1 MAYTAKWYGLGLKA
15 LLNGTTDIDTDTLK
29 CALLDNTYTPNQ
41 DTDETWAGIS
51 ANEEDGTG
59 YTAGG
64 VELTSVTLTYTGAT
78 NTLSY
83 DATDPSWSDSTITA
97 RYAVFYSST
106 SGYLISYID
115 FGEDK
120 TSTAGLFKIEL
131 DPAGI
136 GKIMLS

>member
-29 CALLDNTYTPNQ
+29 CALMDNTYTPNQ

-51 ANEEDGTG
+51 GDEVSGTG
-59 YTAGG
+59 YSAGG
-64 VELTSVTLTYTGAT
+64 ATLASVTLTYTGAT

-83 DATDPSWSDSTITA
+83 DAADPSWSDSTITA

-120 TSTAGLFKIEL
+120 TSTNGLFKIEL
-131 DPAGI
+131 DSGGI
-136 GKIMLS
+136 GKIKLS

>member
-1 MAYTAKWYGLGLKA
+1 LG
-15 LLNGTTDIDTDTLK
+15 
-29 CALLDNTYTPNQ
+29 NTYTPNQ

-51 ANEEDGTG
+51 GDEVSGTG
-59 YTAGG
+59 YSAGG
-64 VELTSVTLTYTGAT
+64 ATLASVTLTYTGAT
-78 NTLSY
+78 NILSY
-83 DATDPSWSDSTITA
+83 DAADPSWSDSTITA

-136 GKIMLS
+136 GKITLS

>member
-29 CALLDNTYTPNQ
+29 CALMDNTYTPNQ

-51 ANEEDGTG
+51 GDEVSGTG
-59 YTAGG
+59 YSAGG
-64 VELTSVTLTYTGAT
+64 ATLASVTLTYTGAT

-83 DATDPSWSDSTITA
+83 DAADPSWSDSTITA

-131 DPAGI
+131 DSAGI
-136 GKIMLS
+136 GKITLS